1 MAKQLKDQPLPKG
14 DYYSVTKKCPKFK
27 NLIHFFAT
35 VFATTCYTF
44 LLFRTLYDT
53 NHYLI

>member
-14 DYYSVTKKCPKFK
+14 DYYSVTKNCPKFK
-27 NLIHFFAT
+27 NLIHFVAT

-44 LLFRTLYDT
+44 LL
-53 NHYLI
+53 

>member
-27 NLIHFFAT
+27 NLIHFVAT
-35 VFATTCYTF
+35 VLATVSATVVI
-44 LLFRTLYDT
+44 TL
-53 NHYLI
+53 